1 MRGPGLVI
9 YELPTGLPAEAVSR
23 LGQRARAQC
32 RSRCSKGGWF
42 GRIEDRLGG
51 QGQQDEQGGKLHANA
66 DQMTCAMC
74 VG

>member
-1 MRGPGLVI
+1 VI

-42 GRIEDRLGG
+42 GRIEDRRGG
-51 QGQQDEQGGKLHANA
+51 QGQQDEQG
-66 DQMTCAMC
+66 
-74 VG
+74 